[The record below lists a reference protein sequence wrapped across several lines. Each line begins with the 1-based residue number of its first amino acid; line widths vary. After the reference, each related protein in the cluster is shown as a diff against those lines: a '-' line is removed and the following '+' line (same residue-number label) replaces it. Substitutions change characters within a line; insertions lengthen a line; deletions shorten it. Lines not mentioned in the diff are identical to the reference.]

1 MSCLSFS
8 DTGSS
13 SSEDEAP
20 PRPTSGSGARNGEVR
35 RRRSRTP
42 SPRRRHRDVSPRSDS
57 HSNRL
62 NFMRWDMFCIVH
74 IMVSVRTPS
83 GKDVLHLLD
92 ADGAPL
98 HHHDAADLLPLDE
111 GILIFVEQ

>member
-1 MSCLSFS
+1 MSRLSFS

-57 HSNRL
+57 RSNRL
-62 NFMRWDMFCIVH
+62 NFTRWNMICIVH
-74 IMVSVRTPS
+74 IMVSIGTPS
-83 GKDVLHLLD
+83 GKDVLHPLD
-92 ADGAPL
+92 ADAAPL
-98 HHHDAADLLPLDE
+98 HHHAAADLLLLDE
-111 GILIFVEQ
+111 GILIILEQ